1 MEGLGFGV
9 YSGFGVWGVRDVG
22 FCFRVLFFWF
32 GVVEFGVLGLRFG
45 FRVLPGFRDYGCR
58 VLEFRVS
65 G

>member
-32 GVVEFGVLGLRFG
+32 GVVEFGVLGFEIW
-45 FRVLPGFRDYGCR
+45 V
-58 VLEFRVS
+58 
-65 G
+65 